1 MLSAVS
7 VLVGDGVVAG
17 GAKDDLDCIGVDK
30 PSARSGDGS
39 IVHVCVCPCIYLLE

>member
-7 VLVGDGVVAG
+7 NLVGDGVDAG

-30 PSARSGDGS
+30 PSTRSGDGS
-39 IVHVCVCPCIYLLE
+39 IVYVCDCPYILLE